1 MNYEDQLKDLL
12 ERIRREQEEEHDL
25 PKQAPPIFDDPND
38 LVSFL
43 RNRPVI
49 STVEVTTLSSF
60 LRRFRR
66 GLGIKIDDVTNALG
80 LEPQDL
86 ENLES
91 IDYLPWKVSPQSIA
105 IILSSYRIHV
115 SALKFL
121 IQNSFEI
128 ARVSGRISTPI
139 DTEQVIS
146 TWLSDVASTLRTV
159 GEQSLLS

>member
-12 ERIRREQEEEHDL
+12 EQIRREHEEEENL
-25 PKQAPPIFDDPND
+25 PKQAQPVFDARSD

-43 RNRPVI
+43 RNQPVI
-49 STVEVTTLSSF
+49 SNVEVTTLSSF

-66 GLGIKIDDVTNALG
+66 RLGIKIDDVANALK
-80 LEPQDL
+80 LELRDL

-91 IDYLPWKVSPQSIA
+91 IDYLPWKISPRSIA
-105 IILSSYRIHV
+105 IILSAYRIHL

-121 IQNSFEI
+121 TQNSFEI
-128 ARVSGRISTPI
+128 ARVSGRISDPK

-146 TWLSDVASTLRTV
+146 TWLSGVVSTLRTL